1 MSEEAFHIMTQMDLE
16 GAETQAVLQCAPLLT
31 GIKMSNLLHVREG
44 QQREVASMF
53 EATPVSSRILYKKN
67 GRISVFLYREQRLKR
82 FLSVGK
88 VRRLLDS
95 FGYRGMELPEILSRL
110 SDRYQR
116 HMDGRGEFPH
126 EIGLLL
132 GYPPEDVSGF
142 IENGG
147 KNFLCSGY
155 WKVYKDPA
163 RARRIFD
170 GYIINHRRKNQWIRS
185 SSRTGHRQE
194 IQRPWQRLWEKAWKQ
209 PGKRQMCV
217 IFRRYPWT
225 A

>member
-1 MSEEAFHIMTQMDLE
+1 MSEEAFRIMTQMDLE

-116 HMDGRGEFPH
+116 HMDGRGDFPH
-126 EIGLLL
+126 EI
-132 GYPPEDVSGF
+132 
-142 IENGG
+142 GG

-170 GYIINHRRKNQWIRS
+170 GYDRAREAAIRMAGNGTGIRDIIKYTS
-185 SSRTGHRQE
+185 
-194 IQRPWQRLWEKAWKQ
+194 
-209 PGKRQMCV
+209 
-217 IFRRYPWT
+217 
-225 A
+225 

>member
-142 IENGG
+142 IENGPV
-147 KNFLCSGY
+147 LLYITAWICS
-155 WKVYKDPA
+155 
-163 RARRIFD
+163 IF
-170 GYIINHRRKNQWIRS
+170 K
-185 SSRTGHRQE
+185 
-194 IQRPWQRLWEKAWKQ
+194 
-209 PGKRQMCV
+209 
-217 IFRRYPWT
+217 
-225 A
+225 

>member
-88 VRRLLDS
+88 VRLGLKLLMMRLL
-95 FGYRGMELPEILSRL
+95 RPLLVRMEVQVR
-110 SDRYQR
+110 
-116 HMDGRGEFPH
+116 
-126 EIGLLL
+126 
-132 GYPPEDVSGF
+132 
-142 IENGG
+142 
-147 KNFLCSGY
+147 
-155 WKVYKDPA
+155 
-163 RARRIFD
+163 
-170 GYIINHRRKNQWIRS
+170 
-185 SSRTGHRQE
+185 
-194 IQRPWQRLWEKAWKQ
+194 
-209 PGKRQMCV
+209 
-217 IFRRYPWT
+217 
-225 A
+225 

>member
-1 MSEEAFHIMTQMDLE
+1 MSEEAFRIMTQMDLE

-88 VRRLLDS
+88 
-95 FGYRGMELPEILSRL
+95 EILSRL

-116 HMDGRGEFPH
+116 HMDGRGDFPH

-170 GYIINHRRKNQWIRS
+170 GYDRAREAAIHMAGNGTGIRDIIKYTS
-185 SSRTGHRQE
+185 
-194 IQRPWQRLWEKAWKQ
+194 
-209 PGKRQMCV
+209 
-217 IFRRYPWT
+217 
-225 A
+225 

>member
-110 SDRYQR
+110 SDRYPR
-116 HMDGRGEFPH
+116 HTH
-126 EIGLLL
+126 ELF
-132 GYPPEDVSGF
+132 S
-142 IENGG
+142 
-147 KNFLCSGY
+147 FLFF
-155 WKVYKDPA
+155 
-163 RARRIFD
+163 RISCF
-170 GYIINHRRKNQWIRS
+170 
-185 SSRTGHRQE
+185 
-194 IQRPWQRLWEKAWKQ
+194 
-209 PGKRQMCV
+209 
-217 IFRRYPWT
+217 
-225 A
+225 

>member
-88 VRRLLDS
+88 GAEAFGFLWIQGHGASGDPVQAFGTVSAPIWTEGVESPTRSAS
-95 FGYRGMELPEILSRL
+95 FWDIRPRMCPASSKTEEKISSVPATGRSIRIPPGPEGSLT
-110 SDRYQR
+110 DTTGP
-116 HMDGRGEFPH
+116 GRQPSVWREMGP
-126 EIGLLL
+126 G
-132 GYPPEDVSGF
+132 SGT
-142 IENGG
+142 
-147 KNFLCSGY
+147 L
-155 WKVYKDPA
+155 
-163 RARRIFD
+163 
-170 GYIINHRRKNQWIRS
+170 
-185 SSRTGHRQE
+185 
-194 IQRPWQRLWEKAWKQ
+194 
-209 PGKRQMCV
+209 
-217 IFRRYPWT
+217 
-225 A
+225 

>member
-116 HMDGRGEFPH
+116 HMDGRGDFPH
-126 EIGLLL
+126 EIGLFLS
-132 GYPPEDVSGF
+132 YPPEDVKGF
-142 IENGG
+142 IDNRAC
-147 KNFLCSGY
+147 NFKCSGL
-155 WKVYKDPA
+155 WKVYGDEA
-163 RARRIFD
+163 RAQAMFARF
-170 GYIINHRRKNQWIRS
+170 RKCTEIYCKLWQEGS
-185 SSRTGHRQE
+185 SIEQ
-194 IQRPWQRLWEKAWKQ
+194 LA
-209 PGKRQMCV
+209 V
-217 IFRRYPWT
+217 
-225 A
+225 AV

>member
-116 HMDGRGEFPH
+116 HMDGRGEFPMRSASFWDIRPRMCPASSKT
-126 EIGLLL
+126 EEKFSLFRLLEGL
-132 GYPPEDVSGF
+132 
-142 IENGG
+142 
-147 KNFLCSGY
+147 
-155 WKVYKDPA
+155 
-163 RARRIFD
+163 
-170 GYIINHRRKNQWIRS
+170 
-185 SSRTGHRQE
+185 
-194 IQRPWQRLWEKAWKQ
+194 
-209 PGKRQMCV
+209 
-217 IFRRYPWT
+217 
-225 A
+225 

>member
-147 KNFLCSGY
+147 KIFS
-155 WKVYKDPA
+155 VPA
-163 RARRIFD
+163 TGRSIRIPPGPEGSLTD
-170 GYIINHRRKNQWIRS
+170 TTGPGRQPSYGRE
-185 SSRTGHRQE
+185 RTGSGT
-194 IQRPWQRLWEKAWKQ
+194 L
-209 PGKRQMCV
+209 
-217 IFRRYPWT
+217 
-225 A
+225 

>member
-1 MSEEAFHIMTQMDLE
+1 MSEEAFRIMTQMDLE

-116 HMDGRGEFPH
+116 HMDGRGDFPMRS
-126 EIGLLL
+126 
-132 GYPPEDVSGF
+132 VSF
-142 IENGG
+142 WDIRPRMCPALSKTEE
-147 KNFLCSGY
+147 KISSVPGY

-170 GYIINHRRKNQWIRS
+170 GYDRAREAAIRMAGNG
-185 SSRTGHRQE
+185 TGSGT
-194 IQRPWQRLWEKAWKQ
+194 L
-209 PGKRQMCV
+209 
-217 IFRRYPWT
+217 
-225 A
+225 

>member
-116 HMDGRGEFPH
+116 HMDGRGDFPH

-163 RARRIFD
+163 RARRSFD
-170 GYIINHRRKNQWIRS
+170 GYDRAREAAIRMAGNGTGIRDIIKYTS
-185 SSRTGHRQE
+185 
-194 IQRPWQRLWEKAWKQ
+194 
-209 PGKRQMCV
+209 
-217 IFRRYPWT
+217 
-225 A
+225 

>member
-126 EIGLLL
+126 EIGLFLS
-132 GYPPEDVSGF
+132 YPPEDVLGF
-142 IENGG
+142 ICNRACNHKCVG
-147 KNFLCSGY
+147 C
-155 WKVYKDPA
+155 WKVYGNEQAA
-163 RARRIFD
+163 RNIFEK
-170 GYIINHRRKNQWIRS
+170 YEMCSKIYFRQW
-185 SSRTGHRQE
+185 Q
-194 IQRPWQRLWEKAWKQ
+194 Q
-209 PGKRQMCV
+209 GKSIEQLTV
-217 IFRRYPWT
+217 
-225 A
+225 AG

>member
-1 MSEEAFHIMTQMDLE
+1 MSEEAFRIMTQMDLE

-116 HMDGRGEFPH
+116 HMDGRGDFPH

-147 KNFLCSGY
+147 K
-155 WKVYKDPA
+155 KD
-163 RARRIFD
+163 
-170 GYIINHRRKNQWIRS
+170 
-185 SSRTGHRQE
+185 
-194 IQRPWQRLWEKAWKQ
+194 L
-209 PGKRQMCV
+209 
-217 IFRRYPWT
+217 
-225 A
+225 

>member
-1 MSEEAFHIMTQMDLE
+1 MSEEVFHLMTQMDLE

-31 GIKMSNLLHVREG
+31 GIKMSNLLHVRED
-44 QQREVASMF
+44 QQMEVAAMF
-53 EATPVSSRILYKKN
+53 EMTPVSGRILYRKD
-67 GRISVFLYREQRLKR
+67 GRISVLLYRERRLKR

-95 FGYRGMELPEILSRL
+95 FGYRDMELPEILSRL

-116 HMDGRGEFPH
+116 HMDGKGDFPH

-147 KNFLCSGY
+147 KNFLCPVTGRSIRIPPGPEGSLTDTTGSG
-155 WKVYKDPA
+155 
-163 RARRIFD
+163 RRLSVWREA
-170 GYIINHRRKNQWIRS
+170 G
-185 SSRTGHRQE
+185 
-194 IQRPWQRLWEKAWKQ
+194 
-209 PGKRQMCV
+209 PGSG
-217 IFRRYPWT
+217 T
-225 A
+225 S

>member
-1 MSEEAFHIMTQMDLE
+1 MSEEAFHLMTQMDLE

-31 GIKMSNLLHVREG
+31 GIKMSNLLHVRED
-44 QQREVASMF
+44 QQMDAMF
-53 EATPVSSRILYKKN
+53 EMTPVSGRILYRKD
-67 GRISVFLYREQRLKR
+67 GRISVLLYRERRLKR

-95 FGYRGMELPEILSRL
+95 FGYRDMELPEILSRL

-116 HMDGRGEFPH
+116 HMDGKGDFPH

-170 GYIINHRRKNQWIRS
+170 GYDRVREAAIRMAGSGTGIRDIINYTS
-185 SSRTGHRQE
+185 
-194 IQRPWQRLWEKAWKQ
+194 
-209 PGKRQMCV
+209 
-217 IFRRYPWT
+217 
-225 A
+225 

>member
-1 MSEEAFHIMTQMDLE
+1 MSEEAFHLMTQMDLE

-31 GIKMSNLLHVREG
+31 GIKMSNLLHVRED
-44 QQREVASMF
+44 QQMEVAAMF
-53 EATPVSSRILYKKN
+53 EMTPVSGRILYRKD
-67 GRISVFLYREQRLKR
+67 GRISVLLYRERRLKR

-95 FGYRGMELPEILSRL
+95 FGYRDMELPEILSRL

-116 HMDGRGEFPH
+116 HMDGKGDFPH

-132 GYPPEDVSGF
+132 GYPPEDV
-142 IENGG
+142 
-147 KNFLCSGY
+147 SGY

-170 GYIINHRRKNQWIRS
+170 GYDRVREAAIRMAGSGTGIRDIINYTS
-185 SSRTGHRQE
+185 
-194 IQRPWQRLWEKAWKQ
+194 
-209 PGKRQMCV
+209 
-217 IFRRYPWT
+217 
-225 A
+225 

>member
-116 HMDGRGEFPH
+116 HMDGRGDFPH

-170 GYIINHRRKNQWIRS
+170 GYDIILI
-185 SSRTGHRQE
+185 
-194 IQRPWQRLWEKAWKQ
+194 
-209 PGKRQMCV
+209 
-217 IFRRYPWT
+217 
-225 A
+225 

>member
-1 MSEEAFHIMTQMDLE
+1 MSEEAFHLMTQMDLE

-31 GIKMSNLLHVREG
+31 GIKMSNLLHVRED
-44 QQREVASMF
+44 QQMAAMF
-53 EATPVSSRILYKKN
+53 EMTPVSGRILYRKD
-67 GRISVFLYREQRLKR
+67 GRISVLLYRERRLKR

-95 FGYRGMELPEILSRL
+95 FGYRDMELPEILSRL

-116 HMDGRGEFPH
+116 HMDGKGDFPH

-170 GYIINHRRKNQWIRS
+170 GYDRVREAAIRMAGSGTGIRDIINYTS
-185 SSRTGHRQE
+185 
-194 IQRPWQRLWEKAWKQ
+194 
-209 PGKRQMCV
+209 
-217 IFRRYPWT
+217 
-225 A
+225 